1 MNLNY
6 LDLLPDEMLLK
17 LLSETDD
24 LKTLSKWCQTSKRV
38 NRICQDEGFWHNKY
52 RKDFGLSG
60 IESKLVEGETW
71 REEYKRRKLNINSPI
86 SAGYNHYGIIDQN
99 GNLYMTG
106 VNSRGQLGVGED
118 IGESEVPILV
128 KFPQKV
134 ISISAGYRVTGA
146 VTKDGK
152 AYFWGANKKR
162 RLFPDL
168 EEKNIWI
175 PKELILPGKAI
186 KIEVDYSGYLVLLE
200 DSSVYVSLNDDVN
213 NLRPIIGHLKLNAI
227 DISLSDTLGTLSII
241 DKDHNLYMLGDLWG
255 FNCDKDKYSNEPIHV
270 PLPEPVV
277 EVSLGASH
285 IMALS
290 TSGNVYTLGSNSSGE
305 LGIGNK
311 IPKGMDTPVLV
322 KLPEKIVQIEAS
334 INTSSALSE
343 TGKLYMWGGN
353 SGNQISGDLTK
364 NSLSPVE
371 ISFGVPINFV
381 SIGSEFTIAV
391 NNDQVVNY
399 WGAPRFSLE

>member
-38 NRICQDEGFWHNKY
+38 NQICLDEGFWHNKY
-52 RKDFGLSG
+52 RKDYG
-60 IESKLVEGETW
+60 EHKLMEGKTW
-71 REEYKRRKLNINSPI
+71 RAEYKQRKLSINSPI

-118 IGESEVPILV
+118 IEESEVPILV
-128 KFPQKV
+128 NFSQKV

-152 AYFWGANKKR
+152 AYIWGDNKKG
-162 RLFPDL
+162 RLFPNL
-168 EEKNIWI
+168 EENNFWK

-186 KIEVDYSGYLVLLE
+186 KIEVDYLGYLVLLE
-200 DSSVYVSLNDDVN
+200 DSSIYVSLNINDVR
-213 NLRPIIGHLKLNAI
+213 NLRPIIGHLKLDAI
-227 DISLSDTLGTLSII
+227 DISLGYTDSTLSII
-241 DKDHNLYMLGDLWG
+241 DKDYNLYIWGDLWD
-255 FNCDKDKYSNEPIHV
+255 FNYNNDKYSNEPVHV

-277 EVSLGASH
+277 KVSFGGSH
-285 IMALS
+285 IMTLS
-290 TSGNVYTLGSNSSGE
+290 ASGNVYTLGINFFGA

-311 IPKGMDTPVLV
+311 IPKGMDAPVLV

-334 INTSSALSE
+334 ANTSAALSE
-343 TGKLYMWGGN
+343 TGKLYMWGDN
-353 SGNQISGDLTK
+353 YKNKISSDLTR
-364 NSLSPVE
+364 NSLSPAE

-381 SIGSEFTIAV
+381 SIGNDFTIAV
-391 NNDQVVNY
+391 NNDQIVNY
-399 WGAPRFSLE
+399 WGVPSLSPE